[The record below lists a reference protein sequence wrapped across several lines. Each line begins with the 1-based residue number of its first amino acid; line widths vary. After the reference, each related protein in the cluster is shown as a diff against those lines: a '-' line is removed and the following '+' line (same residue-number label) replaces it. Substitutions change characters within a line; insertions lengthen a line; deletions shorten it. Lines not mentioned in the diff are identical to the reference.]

1 MGLSG
6 TFVGRN
12 LIASAGL
19 ISTGIMATAFQALV
33 LCSAAV
39 IYHLH
44 LAPAAVVQVCPVSSY
59 PCLQNASAGLAGL
72 TRLIGQY
79 HMHKNIPLSHDA
91 GLLMYEE
98 SQSVPE
104 AVPRLLNDTTIS

>member
-19 ISTGIMATAFQALV
+19 MCTGMIATIFQAVV
-33 LCSAAV
+33 LCSAAM

-44 LAPAAVVQVCPVSSY
+44 LAAGALVPVSTLLHTMPSI
-59 PCLQNASAGLAGL
+59 LQAALF
-72 TRLIGQY
+72 RI
-79 HMHKNIPLSHDA
+79 
-91 GLLMYEE
+91 
-98 SQSVPE
+98 
-104 AVPRLLNDTTIS
+104 

>member
-19 ISTGIMATAFQALV
+19 MSTGIMATAFQALV

-44 LAPAAVVQVCPVSSY
+44 LAPAAVVQVPPFLLAEPDYSKYLNLGSSY
-59 PCLQNASAGLAGL
+59 GNVLQDLRAELLAG
-72 TRLIGQY
+72 RF
-79 HMHKNIPLSHDA
+79 
-91 GLLMYEE
+91 
-98 SQSVPE
+98 
-104 AVPRLLNDTTIS
+104 

>member
-12 LIASAGL
+12 LIANAGL
-19 ISTGIMATAFQALV
+19 ICTGIMATTFQAVV

-44 LAPAAVVQVCPVSSY
+44 LAAGALVPVSC
-59 PCLQNASAGLAGL
+59 PF
-72 TRLIGQY
+72 RLE
-79 HMHKNIPLSHDA
+79 IPGVVLNKALPNSVSGYSSHRRA
-91 GLLMYEE
+91 LHRVQTNQIHGEVLC
-98 SQSVPE
+98 
-104 AVPRLLNDTTIS
+104 

>member
-44 LAPAAVVQVCPVSSY
+44 LAPAAVVQVSLASCVVDYVDNLSFLSII
-59 PCLQNASAGLAGL
+59 LNADFASCCKP
-72 TRLIGQY
+72 Y
-79 HMHKNIPLSHDA
+79 
-91 GLLMYEE
+91 
-98 SQSVPE
+98 
-104 AVPRLLNDTTIS
+104 